1 MENGSF
7 PDRRKHSDM
16 IHYVPD
22 PQLKFLRDRKIDV
35 EVEAKQKN
43 IAVFDMSKKFDIPL
57 K

>member
-1 MENGSF
+1 
-7 PDRRKHSDM
+7 M

-22 PQLKFLRDRKIDV
+22 AQLKFLRDRKIDV

-43 IAVFDMSKKFDIPL
+43 LAVFDMSKKFGIPL